1 MEEVEEVEEVEAA
14 SPRPQKIE
22 IHDFTLPFFCY
33 FLLLLHKHN
42 SKSGQ
47 GASLFV
53 HRARNIDQRQYV
65 YSLL

>member
-33 FLLLLHKHN
+33 FFTVAA
-42 SKSGQ
+42 Q
-47 GASLFV
+47 T
-53 HRARNIDQRQYV
+53 
-65 YSLL
+65 